1 MANKDVDPG
10 MCPAWKIHSSTKF
23 YDTLS
28 LFVLGQL
35 LLETTHNFNYWNQQ
49 KKKKL
54 SFSHL
59 KAMSQHVSIGRIS
72 ELLAQGLRVNWF
84 QIKGQVCETNSIN
97 I

>member
-35 LLETTHNFNYWNQQ
+35 LLETTHNFNY
-49 KKKKL
+49 
-54 SFSHL
+54 
-59 KAMSQHVSIGRIS
+59 
-72 ELLAQGLRVNWF
+72 
-84 QIKGQVCETNSIN
+84 
-97 I
+97 